1 MTWRERSIRPKPSP
15 ALSVGVHRSLSLQNA
30 REGQMADSR
39 PVPSNLLSWPGIAKL
54 LPDQKLIAT
63 YLWFNRFTKA
73 CGCYEF
79 PRQMATV
86 ELSISDAALDDA
98 LLDFQRR
105 DIIDLDETTGEL
117 YVMAWPRFHKFKNVV
132 QQVMYWTSVGQIQSD
147 RLARLVIDRTAQSVP
162 CPANS
167 LKPYGSRGCNPTRT
181 ATATATATKTKP
193 EATQAGRGAIPA
205 ASRQRLMQL
214 GYFLKNAA

>member
-1 MTWRERSIRPKPSP
+1 
-15 ALSVGVHRSLSLQNA
+15 
-30 REGQMADSR
+30 MAESR
-39 PVPSNLLSWPGIAKL
+39 LVPTNLLSWPGLAKL
-54 LPDQKLIAT
+54 LPDQKLIAG

-105 DIIDLDETTGEL
+105 GIIDLDETTGEL
-117 YVMAWPRFHKFKNVV
+117 YVMAWLRFHKFKNVV

-147 RLARLVIDRTAQSVP
+147 RLLRLVAEQGEKSVP
-162 CPANS
+162 VPSNS
-167 LKPYGSRGCNPTRT
+167 KRPYGSRGCNPTRT
-181 ATATATATKTKP
+181 GTITATANGTIQ
-193 EATQAGRGAIPA
+193 EAMRTGRGTIPT
-205 ASRQRLMQL
+205 ASRQRLIEL
-214 GYFLKNAA
+214 GYFRTNAA